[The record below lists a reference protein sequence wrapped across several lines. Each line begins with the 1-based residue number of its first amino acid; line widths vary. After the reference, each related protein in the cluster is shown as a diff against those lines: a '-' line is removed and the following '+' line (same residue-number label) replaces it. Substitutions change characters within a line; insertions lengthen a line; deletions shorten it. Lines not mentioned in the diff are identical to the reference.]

1 MSSVNHRLKF
11 ETFLFHACMYTDSR
25 DDIAESRS
33 PKCGSDIKS
42 NPTLLAV
49 TQCIQN
55 QKLTLTL
62 VVSERT

>member
-1 MSSVNHRLKF
+1 
-11 ETFLFHACMYTDSR
+11 MYTDSR

-33 PKCGSDIKS
+33 RTKCEDNKIIR
-42 NPTLLAV
+42 TLLAV

>member
-1 MSSVNHRLKF
+1 MTSQR
-11 ETFLFHACMYTDSR
+11 ER
-25 DDIAESRS
+25 ESF
-33 PKCGSDIKS
+33 PKSAAADIKIIR
-42 NPTLLAV
+42 TLLAV

>member
-1 MSSVNHRLKF
+1 MTSQRVVPEVRLRYQD
-11 ETFLFHACMYTDSR
+11 YTR
-25 DDIAESRS
+25 
-33 PKCGSDIKS
+33 
-42 NPTLLAV
+42 TLLAV